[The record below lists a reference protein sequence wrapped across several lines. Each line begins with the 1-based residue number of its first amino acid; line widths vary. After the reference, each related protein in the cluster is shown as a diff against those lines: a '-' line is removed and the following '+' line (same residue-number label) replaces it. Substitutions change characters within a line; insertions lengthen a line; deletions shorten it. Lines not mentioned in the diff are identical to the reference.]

1 MDNKLYKLSMHLS
14 SPVSTPK
21 LSGLIKAVCCQIVS
35 GSLDDRLLA
44 SATFMNLFS
53 SSGSLNSHCQCGQ
66 DFLAAEE
73 SAETLL
79 NPQHS
84 QRIPKLS
91 KLAQD

>member
-1 MDNKLYKLSMHLS
+1 MDKKLYKLSMHLS
-14 SPVSTPK
+14 SPVSSPK
-21 LSGLIKAVCCQIVS
+21 LSGLIKTVCCQIVS

-44 SATFMNLFS
+44 STRFMNLFS
-53 SSGSLNSHCQCGQ
+53 SLGSLESHCQCCQ
-66 DFLAAEE
+66 DFLAPEE

-91 KLAQD
+91 KLTRD